1 MKKTWII
8 PALLALVLLSACAG
22 GQAAVP
28 TASAEAAEKTEL
40 PDSPPWIA
48 ALGEA
53 KEARQLFVVAGV
65 GQTTAYISLHE
76 KDADGSWKELLSTP
90 GFIGKHGL
98 GKTKEGDGKTPT
110 GVFHFNRAFG
120 IAEDP
125 GCAIPYVQVDED
137 TYWSGDPREGFR
149 YNELVD
155 LKELPG
161 LDLESGDSEHIIDY
175 PYNYAYCLNISYNED
190 CVPGLGSAIFLH
202 CMGAA
207 RPFTGGCVAIQ
218 EAQMRYV
225 MQHVDENTQVVID
238 TYEKLSG
245 GESWPSSSWPQDR

>member
-28 TASAEAAEKTEL
+28 TASAEA
-40 PDSPPWIA
+40 PWIA

-98 GKTKEGDGKTPT
+98 GKTKEGDGMTPVGT
-110 GVFHFNRAFG
+110 FRFNAAFG

-125 GCAIPYVQVDED
+125 GCAIAYHQVTEED
-137 TYWSGDPREGFR
+137 YWSGDGREGYG
-149 YNELVD
+149 YNTMVSIRD
-155 LKELPG
+155 LP
-161 LDLESGDSEHIIDY
+161 DLSLADSEHIIDY
-175 PYNYAYCLNISYNED
+175 TAEYQYCLNISYND
-190 CVPGLGSAIFLH
+190 ACVPGDGSAIFLH
-202 CMGAA
+202 CLG
-207 RPFTGGCVAIQ
+207 RVKPYTGGCVAIP
-218 EAQMRYV
+218 EACMLTV
-225 MQHVDENTQVVID
+225 MEKVRPDCVVVID
-238 TYEKLSG
+238 SLQTLSPEKWQELG
-245 GESWPSSSWPQDR
+245 LG

>member
-48 ALGEA
+48 ALGDA

-98 GKTKEGDGKTPT
+98 GKTKEGDGMTPVGT
-110 GVFHFNRAFG
+110 FRFNAAFG

-125 GCAIPYVQVDED
+125 GCAIAYHQVTEED
-137 TYWSGDPREGFR
+137 YWSGDGREGYG
-149 YNELVD
+149 YNTMVSIRD
-155 LKELPG
+155 LP
-161 LDLESGDSEHIIDY
+161 DLSLADSEHIIDY
-175 PYNYAYCLNISYNED
+175 TAEYQYCLNISYND
-190 CVPGLGSAIFLH
+190 ACVPGDGSAIFLH
-202 CMGAA
+202 CLG
-207 RPFTGGCVAIQ
+207 RVKPYTGGCVAIP
-218 EAQMRYV
+218 EACMLTV
-225 MQHVDENTQVVID
+225 MEKVRPDCVVVID
-238 TYEKLSG
+238 SLRTLSPEKWQELG
-245 GESWPSSSWPQDR
+245 LG

>member
-28 TASAEAAEKTEL
+28 TASAEAAEKTER

-98 GKTKEGDGKTPT
+98 GKTKEGDGMTPVGT
-110 GVFHFNRAFG
+110 FRFNAAFG

-125 GCAIPYVQVDED
+125 GCAIAYHQVTEED
-137 TYWSGDPREGFR
+137 YWSGDGREGYG
-149 YNELVD
+149 YNTMVSIRD
-155 LKELPG
+155 LP
-161 LDLESGDSEHIIDY
+161 DLSLADSEHIIDY
-175 PYNYAYCLNISYNED
+175 TAEYQYCLNISYND
-190 CVPGLGSAIFLH
+190 ACVPGDGSAIFLH
-202 CMGAA
+202 CLG
-207 RPFTGGCVAIQ
+207 RVKPYTGGCVAIP
-218 EAQMRYV
+218 EACMLTV
-225 MQHVDENTQVVID
+225 MEKVRPDCVVVID
-238 TYEKLSG
+238 SLRTLSPEKWQELG
-245 GESWPSSSWPQDR
+245 LG

>member
-98 GKTKEGDGKTPT
+98 GKTKEGDGMTPVGT
-110 GVFHFNRAFG
+110 FRFNAAFG

-125 GCAIPYVQVDED
+125 GCAIAYHQVTEED
-137 TYWSGDPREGFR
+137 YWSGDGREGYG
-149 YNELVD
+149 YNTMVSIRD
-155 LKELPG
+155 LP
-161 LDLESGDSEHIIDY
+161 DLSLADSEHIIDY
-175 PYNYAYCLNISYNED
+175 TAEYQYCLNISYND
-190 CVPGLGSAIFLH
+190 ACVPGDGSAIFLH
-202 CMGAA
+202 CLGKIK
-207 RPFTGGCVAIQ
+207 PYTGGCVAIP
-218 EAQMRYV
+218 EACMLTV
-225 MQHVDENTQVVID
+225 MEKVRPAFVVVID
-238 TYEKLSG
+238 SLRTLSPEKWQELG
-245 GESWPSSSWPQDR
+245 LG

>member
-1 MKKTWII
+1 MKKTRII

-76 KDADGSWKELLSTP
+76 KNADGSWKELLSTP

-98 GKTKEGDGKTPT
+98 GKTKEGDGMTPVGT
-110 GVFHFNRAFG
+110 FCFNAAFG

-125 GCAIPYVQVDED
+125 GCAIAYHQVTEED
-137 TYWSGDPREGFR
+137 YWSGDGREGYG
-149 YNELVD
+149 YNTMVSIRD
-155 LKELPG
+155 LP
-161 LDLESGDSEHIIDY
+161 DLSLADGEHIIDY
-175 PYNYAYCLNISYNED
+175 TAEYQYCLNISYND
-190 CVPGLGSAIFLH
+190 ACVPGDGSAIFLH
-202 CMGAA
+202 CLG
-207 RPFTGGCVAIQ
+207 RVKPYTGGCVAIP
-218 EAQMRYV
+218 EACMLTV
-225 MQHVDENTQVVID
+225 MEEVRPDCVVVID
-238 TYEKLSG
+238 SLQTLSPEKWQELG
-245 GESWPSSSWPQDR
+245 LG

>member
-1 MKKTWII
+1 MKKTRII

-98 GKTKEGDGKTPT
+98 GKTKEGDGMTPVGT
-110 GVFHFNRAFG
+110 FRFNAAFG

-125 GCAIPYVQVDED
+125 GCAIAYHQVTEED
-137 TYWSGDPREGFR
+137 YWSGDGREGYG
-149 YNELVD
+149 YNTMVSIRD
-155 LKELPG
+155 LP
-161 LDLESGDSEHIIDY
+161 DLSLADSEHIIDY
-175 PYNYAYCLNISYNED
+175 TAEYQYCLNISYND
-190 CVPGLGSAIFLH
+190 ACVPGDGSAIFLH
-202 CMGAA
+202 CLG
-207 RPFTGGCVAIQ
+207 RVKPYTGGCVAIP
-218 EAQMRYV
+218 EACMLTV
-225 MQHVDENTQVVID
+225 MEKVKPDCVVVID
-238 TYEKLSG
+238 SLRTLSPEKWQELG
-245 GESWPSSSWPQDR
+245 LG

>member
-1 MKKTWII
+1 MKKTRII

-76 KDADGSWKELLSTP
+76 KNADGSWKELLSTP

-98 GKTKEGDGKTPT
+98 GKTKEGDGMTPVGT
-110 GVFHFNRAFG
+110 FRFNAAFG

-125 GCAIPYVQVDED
+125 GCAIAYHQVTEED
-137 TYWSGDPREGFR
+137 YWSGDGREGYG
-149 YNELVD
+149 YNTMVSIRD
-155 LKELPG
+155 LP
-161 LDLESGDSEHIIDY
+161 DLSLADGEHIIDY
-175 PYNYAYCLNISYNED
+175 TAEYQYCLNISYND
-190 CVPGLGSAIFLH
+190 ACVPGDGSAIFLH
-202 CMGAA
+202 CLG
-207 RPFTGGCVAIQ
+207 RVKPYTGGCVAIP
-218 EAQMRYV
+218 EACMLTV
-225 MQHVDENTQVVID
+225 MEEVRPDCVVVID
-238 TYEKLSG
+238 SLQTLSPEKWQELG
-245 GESWPSSSWPQDR
+245 LG

>member
-76 KDADGSWKELLSTP
+76 KDADGSWKELLSTL

-98 GKTKEGDGKTPT
+98 GKTKEGDGMTPVGT
-110 GVFHFNRAFG
+110 FRFNAAFG

-125 GCAIPYVQVDED
+125 GCAIAYHQVTEED
-137 TYWSGDPREGFR
+137 YWSGDGREGYG
-149 YNELVD
+149 YNTMVSIRD
-155 LKELPG
+155 LP
-161 LDLESGDSEHIIDY
+161 DLSLADSEHIIDY
-175 PYNYAYCLNISYNED
+175 TAEYQYCLNISYND
-190 CVPGLGSAIFLH
+190 ACVPGDGSAIFLH
-202 CMGAA
+202 CLGKIK
-207 RPFTGGCVAIQ
+207 PYTGGCVAIP
-218 EAQMRYV
+218 EACMLTV
-225 MQHVDENTQVVID
+225 MEKVKPDCVVVID
-238 TYEKLSG
+238 SLKTLSPEKWQELG
-245 GESWPSSSWPQDR
+245 LG